1 MIKNNK
7 KLKLKRIELG
17 LTQDEFTKKLK
28 IGKNRV
34 VSLEKGDYE
43 NLRLRE
49 MKKIAQV
56 LNSTIEELFLNEC

>member
-56 LNSTIEELFLNEC
+56 LNSTIEELFLKEG